1 MGMRKLAAVVVLLSV
16 LFASYADAQTG
27 TSPVLPGKIVGSR
40 IYKNGAWIADTQ
52 ILDFLNNS
60 DIQRLGAKVTVK
72 STARAV
78 NVKDSLANI
87 CNATVD
93 GRSTVSTL
101 VDTGGA
107 AAGKTLFIP
116 SGCKILLSNPG
127 ASAAAINVANNTT
140 IECEDQTAGFVLA
153 RRYCST
159 GDTIGGMCD
168 GTGSFDC
175 PSGGAAGGGTCSTDG
190 GLGTSNAVGN
200 APFAGTS
207 KASSY
212 TVLKSNSGA
221 AIAVKNCS
229 FWVNQISGDYT
240 WTSAGNGN
248 GTGSGKA
255 WGYCE
260 GGTADGGNC
269 DQYCSGGSTPG
280 FACNVN
286 GDCTGG
292 GTCMN
297 TAKCKTAAVAGTCSN
312 PPTSDTTGYN
322 AITSSNLTDSQARGP
337 SGAGKITVIDNS
349 SGGASYFSNLKI
361 YNHRRGDF
369 AVRLGKNSYA
379 EKVTTWANDL
389 TTPIGG
395 SVAAYGANIST
406 NGVTVNTGIEL
417 SDNSLVINSDSY
429 GWDQSYWL
437 TGSGTGQGFASVA
450 FSRSF
455 AFGYQNDPNW
465 NGTVGFQ
472 LDGLSNAAYFNDI
485 YTPIGAKAGVQSN
498 HAIFKGNNHDNVAS
512 GAGFATKGPT
522 WIAHGPHNDVELN
535 RSAWSTQGFIYSFG
549 EIRGKCSGT
558 YGTNRNGL
566 FCLKP
571 AGTVSGTLGCPSGTC
586 NPNPILLN
594 AGGGHGYYSNNFLHS
609 DQKGPTASV
618 PGGLAAYVGVT
629 PWGYCDNTST
639 LPYKTCSTGDS
650 DATTGCPGSSYAS
663 AGLACAEI
671 SWPDVLFN
679 NNEFYAVQ
687 EGVAGVDLSGAN
699 KLGAI
704 SNLNFDGNLITG
716 YNGSPS
722 TTGFK
727 GPSAAYQL
735 QNANIASHFDRTLVK
750 PIDNFDFA
758 SGTTQNSTGLQA
770 ANDQGTIITLEAD
783 AQISKYSLVQPSTTN
798 SSKVVKTLTTTPG
811 ATIGVALNDTV
822 APISGA
828 CTATLVTGTSTYAN
842 STTYYFVY
850 TWATA
855 SGETLPSTECSR
867 ATDGTASNDY
877 IRVVANGGTVPA
889 GAYAM
894 KVYVGSAPGGPYYY
908 STQVVGHTADTT
920 TPPNTSNATPPVVS
934 TATQV
939 RVMTSGLTTCIAGGT
954 ISRGDILT
962 GDTAT
967 AGRVITNPS
976 TGTLP
981 VVGRA
986 AAPGTSGNTFRCYIG
1001 SAGGAIASGGTATSL
1016 ATGAGTNGSRGIT
1029 LNDNTSNPSSP
1040 SSGSTFLHS
1049 VGGFLYGM
1057 TPSDSTPGGFLPPTQ
1072 VKIQTASTQTTTS
1085 STPTNVTALSGFTMA
1100 ASGKYIVKGRLI
1112 YSTATTAADLMLAL
1126 NINTSTTG
1134 YQMSVTVF
1142 CQDGTASYETNV
1154 LTTEDTAIT
1163 NDSAAATSWF
1173 CTLDGYILN
1182 GSNASG
1188 TVDLKFGSAN
1198 NTGIVTMH
1206 QHSYMSLTRFP

>member
-1 MGMRKLAAVVVLLSV
+1 MGSRKLIALFVVLGVFLGSR
-16 LFASYADAQTG
+16 AEAQTG

-40 IYKNGAWIADTQ
+40 LYKNGAWVADTQ
-52 ILDFLNNS
+52 TLDFLNNT
-60 DIQRLGAKVTVK
+60 DLQRLGAKVTVK
-72 STARAV
+72 STARSV
-78 NVKDSLANI
+78 NVKDSLTNI
-87 CNATVD
+87 CNGTVD

-127 ASAAAINVANNTT
+127 ASAAAINVSNNTT

-168 GTGSFDC
+168 GTGNDC
-175 PSGGAAGGGTCSTDG
+175 PSGGAVGGGTCSTDG
-190 GLGTSNAVGN
+190 GLTPGNSAGN

-207 KASSY
+207 KSSSY

-240 WTSAGNGN
+240 WTSSGNGN

-269 DQYCSGGSTPG
+269 DQYCSGGPIPG

-369 AVRLGKNSYA
+369 AVRLGKDSYA
-379 EKVTTWANDL
+379 EQITTWANDL

-512 GAGFATKGPT
+512 GASFATKGPT

-535 RSAWSTQGFIYSFG
+535 RSAWSARGFIYSFG

-566 FCLKP
+566 FCLVP
-571 AGTVSGTLGCPSGTC
+571 SGTTTGLGCPSGTC
-586 NPNPILLN
+586 QPNPILLN
-594 AGGGHGYYSNNFLHS
+594 AGGGHGYFANNFLHS
-609 DQKGPTASV
+609 DLKGPTASV
-618 PGGLAAYVGVT
+618 PDGLAAYVGVT
-629 PWGYCDNTST
+629 PWGYCDTTST

-650 DATTGCPGSSYAS
+650 NATTGCPGSTYAS
-663 AGLACAEI
+663 SGLACAEV
-671 SWPDVLFN
+671 SWPDLVFN
-679 NNEFYAVQ
+679 NNELYAVQ
-687 EGVAGVDLSGAN
+687 EGVAGVDLSGATR
-699 KLGAI
+699 LGAI
-704 SNLNFDGNLITG
+704 GNLNFDGNLITG
-716 YNGSPS
+716 FNGSPG
-722 TTGFK
+722 TVGFK

-735 QNANIASHFDRTLVK
+735 QNANIASHFDRSLATA
-750 PIDNFDFA
+750 ITGFDFT
-758 SGTTQNSTGLQA
+758 SGTTQNSTGLQYL
-770 ANDQGTIITLEAD
+770 NDQGTVITMEAD
-783 AQISKYSLVQPSTTN
+783 SQITQYSLVQPSTSN
-798 SSKVVKTLTTTPG
+798 SSKVVKTATTTPG
-811 ATIGVALNDTV
+811 ATIGVALNSTSTG
-822 APISGA
+822 PTGA
-828 CTATLVTGTSTYAN
+828 CAATRPAGTSTFAN
-842 STTYYFVY
+842 STQYFFVY

-855 SGETLPSTECSR
+855 SGESLKSTECNTT
-867 ATDGTASNDY
+867 TDGSATNEVIRITAAES
-877 IRVVANGGTVPA
+877 VPT

-894 KVYVGSAPGGPYYY
+894 KVYIASGTGGPYYY
-908 STQVVGHTADTT
+908 AGSATGTNIVDVNA
-920 TPPNTSNATPPVVS
+920 PPNTSNSPPPSVS
-934 TATQV
+934 TIGQV
-939 RVMTSGLTTCIAGGT
+939 RVMTSGLTNCIAGGT
-954 ISRGDILT
+954 ISRGDYLT
-962 GDTAT
+962 GDSAT
-967 AGRVITNPS
+967 AGRVIT
-976 TGTLP
+976 TAAGALP
-981 VVGRA
+981 VIGKA
-986 AAPGTSGNTFRCYIG
+986 AAPATSGNTFRCFIG
-1001 SAGGAIASGGTATSL
+1001 GGSGAIASGGTATAL
-1016 ATGAGTNGSRGIT
+1016 DTTDGTDGTRGFR
-1029 LNDNTSNPSSP
+1029 LRDNSSNPTAP
-1040 SSGSTFLHS
+1040 SANYTSFFTKGLIPYMLQNSS
-1049 VGGFLYGM
+1049 VG
-1057 TPSDSTPGGFLPPTQ
+1057 TPGS
-1072 VKIQTASTQTTTS
+1072 VVSTVQFKTS
-1085 STPTNVTALSGFTMA
+1085 T
-1100 ASGKYIVKGRLI
+1100 
-1112 YSTATTAADLMLAL
+1112 STATTSLTSITGLTSYRLDAGASYHIQGMITYATSSASADLKLSFSAAQTPQVV
-1126 NINTSTTG
+1126 NIFVQCQGATSSLYLTYITSTASTKVSDNTG
-1134 YQMSVTVF
+1134 SQSGQVCLIEGWIKAHASTGGTMDLKAEPQTS
-1142 CQDGTASYETNV
+1142 GTATVESN
-1154 LTTEDTAIT
+1154 
-1163 NDSAAATSWF
+1163 
-1173 CTLDGYILN
+1173 GYVMLERL
-1182 GSNASG
+1182 G
-1188 TVDLKFGSAN
+1188 
-1198 NTGIVTMH
+1198 
-1206 QHSYMSLTRFP
+1206 

>member
-1 MGMRKLAAVVVLLSV
+1 MGRCKLIAFLVVLGV
-16 LFASYADAQTG
+16 LCASYADAQTG

-40 IYKNGAWIADTQ
+40 VYKNGAWIADTQ
-52 ILDFLNNS
+52 VLDFLNNS
-60 DIQRLGAKVTVK
+60 DVQRLGAKVTVK
-72 STARAV
+72 STARSV

-116 SGCKILLSNPG
+116 AGCKILLSNPG
-127 ASAAAINVANNTT
+127 ASAAAINVSNNTS
-140 IECEDQTAGFVLA
+140 IECEDPTAGFVLA
-153 RRYCST
+153 RRFCST

-221 AIAVKNCS
+221 AISVKNCS
-229 FWVNQISGDYT
+229 FWVNQMSGDYT
-240 WTSAGNGN
+240 WTSSGNGN

-280 FACNVN
+280 FACNTDP
-286 GDCTGG
+286 DCSGG

-512 GAGFATKGPT
+512 GASFATKGPT

-663 AGLACAEI
+663 AGLACAKI

-679 NNEFYAVQ
+679 NNELYALQ
-687 EGVAGVDLSGAN
+687 EGVVGVDLSGAT
-699 KLGAI
+699 KLGFI
-704 SNLNFDGNLITG
+704 GNFQFDGNLITG
-716 YNGSPS
+716 YNNVSGN

-727 GPSAAYQL
+727 GPTNAYQL
-735 QNANIASHFDRTLVK
+735 QNANIASHFDRTLST
-750 PIDNFDFA
+750 PISGFDFA

-770 ANDQGTIITLEAD
+770 ANDQGTVITIEAD
-783 AQISKYSLVQPSTTN
+783 AQIPKYNIVQPSTTN

-828 CTATLVTGTSTYAN
+828 CTASLVSGTSTYAN

-855 SGETLPSTECSR
+855 SGETLPSSQCQQLTGGS
-867 ATDGTASNDY
+867 ASTQY
-877 IRVVANGGTVPA
+877 IRIVANGSVVPA

-894 KVYVGSAPGGPYYY
+894 KVYVSTSNGGPYYY
-908 STQVVGHTADTT
+908 STQIAGYTADTT
-920 TPPNTSNATPPVVS
+920 TPPDTSNATPPTVS

-939 RVMTSGLTTCIAGGT
+939 RVMTSGLTNCIAGGT
-954 ISRGDILT
+954 ISRGDYLT
-962 GDTAT
+962 GDSTT
-967 AGRVITNPS
+967 AGRVMTTS
-976 TGTLP
+976 AGALP
-981 VVGRA
+981 VIGKA
-986 AAPGTSGNTFRCYIG
+986 AATATSGNTFRCFIG
-1001 SAGGAIASGGTATSL
+1001 GGSGAIASGGTATALDTTDGTDGTRGFRLRDNSSNPTAPSANYTSFFTKGLIPYVLQNSNVATPGSFL
-1016 ATGAGTNGSRGIT
+1016 ATNEFQVTAADNGVASTTPTDVFGTTFKMLNGKNYRVFGT
-1029 LNDNTSNPSSP
+1029 FNYQTSNGTSD
-1040 SSGSTFLHS
+1040 LDLS
-1049 VGGFLYGM
+1049 VVL
-1057 TPSDSTPGGFLPPTQ
+1057 SN
-1072 VKIQTASTQTTTS
+1072 TTS
-1085 STPTNVTALSGFTMA
+1085 SV
-1100 ASGKYIVKGRLI
+1100 V
-1112 YSTATTAADLMLAL
+1112 
-1126 NINTSTTG
+1126 
-1134 YQMSVTVF
+1134 
-1142 CQDGTASYETNV
+1142 
-1154 LTTEDTAIT
+1154 AIG
-1163 NDSAAATSWF
+1163 
-1173 CTLDGYILN
+1173 CLCGG
-1182 GSNASG
+1182 GSNASFG
-1188 TVDLKFGSAN
+1188 SITGSSTMVQVANISSATTFASCWCDGYVKFGTADGTFKWQFQPHGTGTCTLKAGSY
-1198 NTGIVTMH
+1198 GIV
-1206 QHSYMSLTRFP
+1206 QRLP